1 MMFRYS
7 LNLEQEAKA
16 IDDAVMQVLDDG
28 YRTGDI
34 YSEGMKLV
42 GTKEMGDLI
51 VKALK

>member
-1 MMFRYS
+1 MFRYS
-7 LNLEQEAKA
+7 FNLMKEAQA
-16 IDDAVMQVLDDG
+16 IDDAVMAVLDGG

-51 VKALK
+51 VNALK